1 MLKRVAVLLVA
12 ALCVSCKAEGF
23 VEGRIAFRELL
34 TLRDQIAK
42 EFQDKVSDVS
52 ITGDGRMTVKF
63 IGSPLSSR
71 SREEKQQRADA
82 VAAFVTKHYKQSVS
96 SVSVQFVSESGGT
109 DAGET
114 YRGRPAPES

>member
-1 MLKRVAVLLVA
+1 MLKRMVVLLVA

-63 IGSPLSSR
+63 IDSPLSSR

-82 VAAFVTKHYKQSVS
+82 VAAFVSRQYKQPVS
-96 SVSVQFVSESGGT
+96 SVSIEFVSGNGGAG
-109 DAGET
+109 AGET
-114 YRGRPAPES
+114 YRGRPAPKS